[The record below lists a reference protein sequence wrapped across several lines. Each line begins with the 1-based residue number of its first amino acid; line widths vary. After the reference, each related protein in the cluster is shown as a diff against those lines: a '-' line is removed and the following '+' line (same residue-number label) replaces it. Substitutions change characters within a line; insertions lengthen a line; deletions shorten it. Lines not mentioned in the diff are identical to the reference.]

1 MLLASIDK
9 LKKYYLDRLI
19 LDIKNFEI
27 LENDR
32 IGLVGVNGAGKTTL
46 VKALTGNIDIDEG
59 NIYLTNSYSYISQ
72 SEDVENLCTDGKI
85 KSLLNI
91 PAKFEEHLSG
101 GEKVK
106 LKIANALKEKR
117 KLIIAD
123 EPTSNLDQHSIGI
136 LENMLKK
143 HNGALLLISHDRQ
156 FLDSI
161 CDTIAEIDEGKIKV
175 YKGNYTTYLNLKE
188 EEMKR
193 QEFEYE
199 QYKIEKNRLEN
210 AKIQKTELKNSIRKT
225 PKRMGNSEARLHKM
239 GDQKSKK
246 KLDGNIKSIQSRIE
260 HLEVKDKPKYINQI
274 KINIQDGMEIISKN
288 LIEVRDLTLKMHER
302 LLLDNVSFKVKRNKK
317 IALIG
322 DNGCGKSSLLKE
334 FIKNNNE
341 SIKINSKVKV
351 GYFAQNQDSLN
362 FKKSI
367 LDNIKEVS
375 SFDETFIRINLNL
388 FGFKGDE
395 VYKKIEVLSG
405 GEKVK
410 VALCK
415 LILEDNN
422 LLILDE
428 PTNYLDITSMEA
440 LEKSLISTEK
450 TMIIATH
457 DRIFINKVCDYIVE
471 IKERGLSEFN
481 GNLKEYEKAKVVVK
495 INKEEQIDK
504 NKILILENKITHIVS
519 MICMENN
526 QARKLQYEKEYE
538 DLLKEISKL
547 KNNCN

>member
-1 MLLASIDK
+1 
-9 LKKYYLDRLI
+9 
-19 LDIKNFEI
+19 
-27 LENDR
+27 
-32 IGLVGVNGAGKTTL
+32 
-46 VKALTGNIDIDEG
+46 
-59 NIYLTNSYSYISQ
+59 
-72 SEDVENLCTDGKI
+72 
-85 KSLLNI
+85 
-91 PAKFEEHLSG
+91 
-101 GEKVK
+101 
-106 LKIANALKEKR
+106 
-117 KLIIAD
+117 
-123 EPTSNLDQHSIGI
+123 
-136 LENMLKK
+136 
-143 HNGALLLISHDRQ
+143 
-156 FLDSI
+156 
-161 CDTIAEIDEGKIKV
+161 
-175 YKGNYTTYLNLKE
+175 
-188 EEMKR
+188 
-193 QEFEYE
+193 
-199 QYKIEKNRLEN
+199 
-210 AKIQKTELKNSIRKT
+210 
-225 PKRMGNSEARLHKM
+225 
-239 GDQKSKK
+239 
-246 KLDGNIKSIQSRIE
+246 
-260 HLEVKDKPKYINQI
+260 
-274 KINIQDGMEIISKN
+274 
-288 LIEVRDLTLKMHER
+288 
-302 LLLDNVSFKVKRNKK
+302 NVSFKVKRNKK

-481 GNLKEYEKAKVVVK
+481 GNLKEYEKTKVVVK

-504 NKILILENKITHIVS
+504 NKILILENKIIHIVS

-526 QARKLQYEKEYE
+526 QARKLQYEKEY
-538 DLLKEISKL
+538 
-547 KNNCN
+547 

>member
-19 LDIKNFEI
+19 LDINKFEI

-46 VKALTGNIDIDEG
+46 VKALTGNIDINEG

-85 KSLLNI
+85 KSLLNM

-136 LENMLKK
+136 LENMFKK

-175 YKGNYTTYLNLKE
+175 YKGNYTTYLNLKK

-246 KLDGNIKSIQSRIE
+246 KLDGNIKSIQSRID

-288 LIEVRDLTLKMHER
+288 LIEVRDLTLKIDER

-481 GNLKEYEKAKVVVK
+481 GNLKEYEKTKVVVK

-504 NKILILENKITHIVS
+504 NKILILENKIIHIVS

-526 QARKLQYEKEYE
+526 EARKLQYEKEYE

-547 KNNCN
+547 KKNCN

>member
-19 LDIKNFEI
+19 LDINKFEI

-46 VKALTGNIDIDEG
+46 VKALTGNIDINEG

-175 YKGNYTTYLNLKE
+175 YKGNYTTYLNLKK

-246 KLDGNIKSIQSRIE
+246 KLDGNIKSIQSRID

-274 KINIQDGMEIISKN
+274 KINIQAGMEIISKN
-288 LIEVRDLTLKMHER
+288 LIEVSDLTLKIDER

-481 GNLKEYEKAKVVVK
+481 GNLKEYEKTKVVVK

-504 NKILILENKITHIVS
+504 NKILILENKIIHIVS

-526 QARKLQYEKEYE
+526 EARKLQYEKEYE

-547 KNNCN
+547 KKNCN